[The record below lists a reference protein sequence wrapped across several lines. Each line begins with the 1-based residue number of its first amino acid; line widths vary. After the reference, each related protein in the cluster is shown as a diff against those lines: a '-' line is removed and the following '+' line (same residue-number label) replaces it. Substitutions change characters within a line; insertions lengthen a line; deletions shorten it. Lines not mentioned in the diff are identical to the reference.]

1 MDSLVDASKQ
11 ALMLLFSGDTALWT
25 VVGISF
31 RVSAQAIVYTAV
43 LALPLAFILAY
54 GHFPGRRSLIA
65 LFNSLMAVPAVVIG
79 LTLYLLLSRSGPFGN
94 LHLLFT
100 QKAMILGQMMLCL
113 PVLVAMGH
121 SAIQAADRRAWETAL
136 TLGASSWRAMLT
148 LLFEVRFALL
158 AALIAGFGRIIAEVG
173 SSMMVG
179 ANILNHTR
187 NIPTAIALE
196 TSKGEFAQGI
206 ALGLVLLILALL
218 LNTVLT
224 LLQGRGEMIT

>member
-1 MDSLVDASKQ
+1 MDSLLDASKQ
-11 ALMLLFSGDTALWT
+11 AMTLLFSGDMALWT

-31 RVSAQAIVYTAV
+31 EVSVKAILYTSIP
-43 LALPLAFILAY
+43 ALPLAFLLAY
-54 GHFPGRRSLIA
+54 GRFPGRRPLIA
-65 LFNSLMAVPAVVIG
+65 IINSLMALPAVVIG
-79 LTLYLLLSRSGPFGN
+79 LTLYLLLSRSGPFGD

-100 QKAMILGQMMLCL
+100 RQAMILGQMLLCF

-136 TLGASSWRAMLT
+136 TLGASTWRAMLT

-179 ANILNHTR
+179 GNILNHTR

-206 ALGLVLLILALL
+206 ALGLVLLTLALMI
-218 LNTVLT
+218 NTALT
-224 LLQGRGEMIT
+224 LLQGRGEMTA